1 MINAPTDHNNS
12 ADAEN
17 QAEIDEQVKALCSR
31 ARTASEQVAGIT
43 TEDKFNLLTHIATSL
58 ANNKGDILAANA
70 RDVEAAEANGMS
82 SVLIERLQLDEK
94 GLLDIIDSVN
104 AVRDLPDPVGVIT
117 DMRYMPSGIQVGKMR
132 VPIGVVGV
140 IYESRPNVTV
150 DSAVLNLKA
159 GNACILRGGKDA
171 QHSNAL
177 LLELLRDELQNYGLE
192 PSCLQAPPSS
202 EHDFVWR
209 MLSQSGNLDLIIPR
223 GGRALIKSVLEHSQI
238 PVLKHLDGNCHV
250 YIDADADLYKAATI
264 VINAKTRRYGV
275 CNALESLLVHADVAE
290 QFFRLTI
297 ESLQLQGVEL
307 RGCARTRS
315 LQTHITEATE
325 EDYYTEYLAPI
336 LSIKIIDSN
345 DDAIQHINHYGSHHT
360 DAIVTENYSNGRN
373 FLRFVDSSSVLW
385 NASTAFADG
394 GEFGLGAEIGIS
406 TDKLHARGP
415 VGIEGLTS
423 EKYVVLGNGE
433 VRP

>member
-1 MINAPTDHNNS
+1 MTTIATEHSNP
-12 ADAEN
+12 ADTESW
-17 QAEIDEQVKALCSR
+17 AEIDEQAQALCSG
-31 ARTASEQVAGIT
+31 ARIASEQVAALTI
-43 TEDKFNLLTHIATSL
+43 EDKSNLLNHIATSL
-58 ANNKGDILAANA
+58 AKNKDHILAANA
-70 RDVEAAEANGMS
+70 QDIAAAAANDMPS
-82 SVLIERLQLDEK
+82 AFVERLQLDEK
-94 GLLDIIDSVN
+94 SLMGIINSVN

-171 QHSNAL
+171 RHCNAL
-177 LLELLRDELQNYGLE
+177 LLELLRTELQNYGLDAN
-192 PSCLQAPPSS
+192 CLQAPPSL

-209 MLSQSGNLDLIIPR
+209 MLARPGNLDLVIPR
-223 GGRALIKSVLEHSQI
+223 GGRELIKSVLEHSRV
-238 PVLKHLDGNCHV
+238 PVLKHLDGNCHIYV
-250 YIDADADLYKAATI
+250 DAYAQLYKAAAI

-275 CNALESLLVHADVAE
+275 CNALESLLVHAEVAE
-290 QFFRLTI
+290 QFFSLTV

-307 RGCARTRS
+307 RGCERTRS
-315 LQTHITEATE
+315 MQANIAAATE

-336 LSIKIIDSN
+336 LSVKIVDSN
-345 DDAIQHINHYGSHHT
+345 DEAIEHINRYSSHHT

-373 FLRFVDSSSVLW
+373 FLRFVDSSTVLW

-394 GEFGLGAEIGIS
+394 AEFGLGAEIGIS

-433 VRP
+433 IRT

>member
-1 MINAPTDHNNS
+1 MTITNTDRKNL
-12 ADAEN
+12 ADSDN
-17 QAEIDEQVKALCSR
+17 LAEIDQQVRDLCSS
-31 ARTASEQVAGIT
+31 ARMASEQVAGLT
-43 TEDKFNLLTHIATSL
+43 TDDKYNLLSHIAKSL
-58 ANNKGDILAANA
+58 DENRAEILAANA

-82 SVLIERLQLDEK
+82 SVLIDRLQLDDK
-94 GLLDIIDSVN
+94 SIWGIINSVN

-177 LLELLRDELQNYGLE
+177 LLELLRREFQNYGLE
-192 PSCLQAPPSS
+192 PSCLQAPPSL
-202 EHDFVWR
+202 EHDFIWR
-209 MLSQSGNLDLIIPR
+209 MLAQPNNLDLIIPR
-223 GGRALIKSVLEHSQI
+223 GGRALIKSVLEHSQV

-264 VINAKTRRYGV
+264 VINSKTRRYGV
-275 CNALESLLVHADVAE
+275 CNALESLLVHADVVE

-307 RGCARTRS
+307 RGCDRTRS
-315 LQTHITEATE
+315 VQTNITEATE

-336 LSIKIIDSN
+336 LSIKIVDSN
-345 DDAIQHINHYGSHHT
+345 DEAIEHINRYGSHHT

>member
-1 MINAPTDHNNS
+1 MATASTDQNNL
-12 ADAEN
+12 ADKEREL
-17 QAEIDEQVKALCSR
+17 EIDAQVKALCSGVR
-31 ARTASEQVAGIT
+31 MASQRVAALNS
-43 TEDKFNLLTHIATSL
+43 EDKYNLLNNIAKSL
-58 ANNKGDILAANA
+58 AEHQDDILAANA
-70 RDVEAAEANGMS
+70 QDVAIAEANGMTS
-82 SVLIERLQLDEK
+82 ALLERLQLDEQS
-94 GLLDIIDSVN
+94 LLGIINSVK
-104 AVRDLPDPVGVIT
+104 AVRDLPDPVGTMT
-117 DMRYMPSGIQVGKMR
+117 DLRYMPSGIQVGKMR

-171 QHSNAL
+171 RHCNAV
-177 LLELLRDELQNYGLE
+177 LLELLRDELQKYGLDAN
-192 PSCLQAPPSS
+192 CLQAPPSS
-202 EHDFVWR
+202 EHDFIWR
-209 MLSQSGNLDLIIPR
+209 LLAQPEGLDLVIPR
-223 GGRALIKSVLEHSQI
+223 GGRALIESVLEHSRV

-250 YIDADADLYKAATI
+250 YIDSDADLYKASTI
-264 VINAKTRRYGV
+264 AINAKTRRYGV
-275 CNALESLLVHADVAE
+275 CNAMESLLVHADVAE
-290 QFFRLTI
+290 QFFHLTI

-307 RGCARTRS
+307 RGCPRTCS
-315 LQTHITEATE
+315 LQNNITMALE

-336 LSIKIIDSN
+336 LSIKIVDSN
-345 DDAIQHINHYGSHHT
+345 DDAIEHINRYGSRHT

-373 FLRFVDSSSVLW
+373 FLRFVDSSTVLW

-433 VRP
+433 VRH

>member
-1 MINAPTDHNNS
+1 MTTTNTDRKNL
-12 ADAEN
+12 ADADN
-17 QAEIDEQVKALCSR
+17 RAEIDQQVRELCSS
-31 ARTASEQVAGIT
+31 ARMASEQVAGLT
-43 TEDKFNLLTHIATSL
+43 TDDKYNLLAQIAKSL
-58 ANNKGDILAANA
+58 DENKAEILAANA
-70 RDVEAAEANGMS
+70 RDVEAAEANGLS
-82 SVLIERLQLDEK
+82 SALIERLQLDEK
-94 GLLDIIDSVN
+94 SLWGITNSVN

-177 LLELLRDELQNYGLE
+177 LLELLRRELQKYGLD
-192 PSCLQAPPSS
+192 PSCLQAPPSL
-202 EHDFVWR
+202 EHDFVQR
-209 MLSQSGNLDLIIPR
+209 MLAQPDSLDLIIPR
-223 GGRALIKSVLEHSQI
+223 GGRALIESVLEHSRV
-238 PVLKHLDGNCHV
+238 PVLKHLDGNCHI

-275 CNALESLLVHADVAE
+275 CNALESLLVHADVVE

-307 RGCARTRS
+307 RGCDRTRS
-315 LQTHITEATE
+315 VQTNITEATE

-336 LSIKIIDSN
+336 LSIKIVDSN
-345 DDAIQHINHYGSHHT
+345 DEAIEHINRYGSHHT

-394 GEFGLGAEIGIS
+394 SEFGLGAEIGIS